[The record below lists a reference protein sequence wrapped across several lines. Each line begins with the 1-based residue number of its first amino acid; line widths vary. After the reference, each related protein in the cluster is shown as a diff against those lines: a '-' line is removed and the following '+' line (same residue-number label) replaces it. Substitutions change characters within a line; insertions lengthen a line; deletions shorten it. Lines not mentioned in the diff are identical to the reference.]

1 MNTQQ
6 RMHYILHNDEYIR
19 RYMALHDQEV
29 KQRKQ
34 NQSMIKGLLK
44 WLQK

>member
-6 RMHYILHNDEYIR
+6 RMDYILNNERYILE
-19 RYMALHDQEV
+19 YMAQHDAEV
-29 KQRKQ
+29 TQRKT
-34 NQSMIKGLLK
+34 SIIKGLLK

>member
-6 RMHYILHNDEYIR
+6 RRDYILNNTKYIAM
-19 RYMALHDQEV
+19 YMALHDAEV
-29 KQRKQ
+29 RQRKTSKLQ
-34 NQSMIKGLLK
+34 GLLK

>member
-6 RMHYILHNDEYIR
+6 RRDYILNNDQYIQ
-19 RYMALHDQEV
+19 RYMALHDAEV
-29 KQRKQ
+29 RQRKP
-34 NQSMIKGLLK
+34 SMIKGLLK

>member
-6 RMHYILHNDEYIR
+6 RMDYILNNSRYIQQ
-19 RYMALHDQEV
+19 YMAIHDEEV
-29 KQRKQ
+29 KTRKP
-34 NQSMIKGLLK
+34 SMIKGLLK

>member
-6 RMHYILHNDEYIR
+6 RMDYILNNERYIR
-19 RYMALHDQEV
+19 EYMAQHDAEV
-29 KQRKQ
+29 KQRKP
-34 NQSMIKGLLK
+34 NMIKGLLK

>member
-6 RMHYILHNDEYIR
+6 RMDYILNNERYIR
-19 RYMALHDQEV
+19 TYMAQHDAEV
-29 KQRKQ
+29 KQRNKP
-34 NQSMIKGLLK
+34 NMIKGLLK

>member
-19 RYMALHDQEV
+19 RYMAQHDAEV
-29 KQRKQ
+29 KTRKP
-34 NQSMIKGLLK
+34 SMIKGLLK

>member
-6 RMHYILHNDEYIR
+6 RMDYILNNTKYIQ
-19 RYMALHDQEV
+19 RYMDLHDAEV
-29 KQRKQ
+29 RERKP
-34 NQSMIKGLLK
+34 SMIKGLLK

>member
-6 RMHYILHNDEYIR
+6 RMDYILNHERYIR
-19 RYMALHDQEV
+19 EYMTLHDEEV
-29 KQRKQ
+29 RQRKQ
-34 NQSMIKGLLK
+34 QKNIFKGLLK

>member
-6 RMHYILHNDEYIR
+6 RMDYILNHEKIIQH
-19 RYMALHDQEV
+19 YMKLHDEEV

-34 NQSMIKGLLK
+34 TKLKGFLSWLK
-44 WLQK
+44 K